1 MLYSMVQYMFSSNIH
16 DLSCFISSVR
26 PVVVS
31 NPMPVNVTRIQDN
44 ITLTCSA
51 TGFPA
56 PSITWFHN
64 DTVVMASPRIVSIRS
79 RYEISSTLTITN
91 ANTND
96 TGDYFCNITSTVGTV
111 STSVALVLV
120 QG

>member
-1 MLYSMVQYMFSSNIH
+1 MFSSSIH
-16 DLSCFISSVR
+16 ALSCSISSVR
-26 PVVVS
+26 PVVVK
-31 NPMPVNVTRIQDN
+31 NLMPVNVTRIQDN
-44 ITLTCSA
+44 IILTCSA
-51 TGFPA
+51 TGFPV
-56 PSITWFHN
+56 PTITWYHN
-64 DTVVMASPRIVSIRS
+64 DTLVMASMTSPRIVSIPS
-79 RYEISSTLTITN
+79 RYEISSTLTITS